1 MRYVLIIAALILAVH
16 CCSCANPLAQGR
28 VAVLASKEMLRL
40 ECPQYLASLYPERLE
55 RCATR
60 LVAQQAAEAAYNGAV
75 LADAVGSGEFG
86 DYYARFKGLI
96 AGLLK

>member
-1 MRYVLIIAALILAVH
+1 MKPLLPVLLALSCAA
-16 CCSCANPLAQGR
+16 CANPLAQGR

-86 DYYARFKGLI
+86 DYYARFQGLI

>member
-40 ECPQYLASLYPERLE
+40 ECPQYLASLYPERL
-55 RCATR
+55 
-60 LVAQQAAEAAYNGAV
+60 
-75 LADAVGSGEFG
+75 
-86 DYYARFKGLI
+86 
-96 AGLLK
+96 LK